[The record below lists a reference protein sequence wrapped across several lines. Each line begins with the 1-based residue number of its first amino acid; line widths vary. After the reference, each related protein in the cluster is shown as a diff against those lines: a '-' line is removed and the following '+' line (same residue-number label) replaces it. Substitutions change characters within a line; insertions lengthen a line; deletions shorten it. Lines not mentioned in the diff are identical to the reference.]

1 MNAGTDSRSGAERRG
16 QPSPGDRRSDG
27 RDDRS
32 TRYRY
37 LIGVVGQLDRT
48 VTIDQLA
55 DVMVQWEPGDGA
67 SKSWHDI
74 HEELYVVD
82 LPTLDQAGILEF
94 DADAGTV
101 EADGRR

>member
-1 MNAGTDSRSGAERRG
+1 MTARTGGGTSVDRRGRPSTERR
-16 QPSPGDRRSDG
+16 PLG
-27 RDDRS
+27 REDRS

-37 LIGVVGQLDRT
+37 LIDVVGQLDRP

-55 DVMVQWEPGDGA
+55 DVMVRWEQVDEA

-94 DADAGTV
+94 DPQAGTV
-101 EADGRR
+101 RANGRR